1 MKQQDSDLQKIVY
14 LVRTDPEANDGML
27 EQDDKFEPACDKCKP
42 VAIFIFSFECKPVKL
57 VYSM

>member
-27 EQDDKFEPACDKCKP
+27 EQDDKFEPVCDKCKP
-42 VAIFIFSFECKPVKL
+42 VGSSALPIIC
-57 VYSM
+57 